1 MVGNDDSLVVVGL
14 SCLDN
19 VLDTVVNSPNGLGNG
34 IVNTSVTYHITIG
47 EVNNDEVVL
56 VLVDSCHQLVLYF
69 ISRHLRLQVVGG
81 YLWRRN
87 QNTILALERLL
98 ATTVEEEGDVS
109 IFLSLGSVQLLLAL
123 TREVFTKGVFD
134 VLFGEQDVYTSER
147 SVVWSHAIVLQSG
160 DGLHALFLHILLSEH
175 NGELLGTVVT
185 EIDEDDNVA
194 LLNQSVDR
202 SIVDRLDKFVG
213 NTLVI
218 AFLHGLYHVG
228 GLLAN
233 TLHDEVVTFLHT
245 LPALVAV
252 HRIETA
258 HDRSN
263 GSIVLFALCLH
274 LLDESFTRTG
284 VSVTSVHETV
294 NESLVLQSIVLTHL
308 DELEKMVE
316 A

>member
-1 MVGNDDSLVVVGL
+1 MGSIGSAVGIDGIIGITMVGNDDSLVVVGL

-87 QNTILALERLL
+87 QNTVLALERLL

-109 IFLSLGSVQLLLAL
+109 ILLCLGSMQLLLAL

-160 DGLHALFLHILLSEH
+160 DGLHALLLHILLSEH
-175 NGELLGTVVT
+175 NGELL
-185 EIDEDDNVA
+185 
-194 LLNQSVDR
+194 R
-202 SIVDRLDKFVG
+202 R
-213 NTLVI
+213 
-218 AFLHGLYHVG
+218 
-228 GLLAN
+228 
-233 TLHDEVVTFLHT
+233 
-245 LPALVAV
+245 
-252 HRIETA
+252 
-258 HDRSN
+258 
-263 GSIVLFALCLH
+263 
-274 LLDESFTRTG
+274 
-284 VSVTSVHETV
+284 
-294 NESLVLQSIVLTHL
+294 
-308 DELEKMVE
+308 
-316 A
+316 